1 MGLGDSKF
9 VSAAARVVAVDG
21 LLLLD
26 LAIAFKIMTGPLGLQ
41 ADDSLH
47 ATKRRLLDVGLATL
61 LERGYNATGIQDL
74 LVATSV
80 PKGSFYH
87 HFASKED
94 FALQVVDRYVAEVHS
109 LLDQTLGD
117 VDRAPV
123 ERVRAFFERLTA
135 LYASQGYLGSLLGL
149 LSQELAA
156 VNTAFRRRMEGAYDG
171 IARRLADTL
180 EEARGR
186 GELPEEF
193 DPLQAA
199 NLMLDCWEG
208 AAARSRL
215 VRTAAPLEAAMD
227 VSFRMVLA

>member
-1 MGLGDSKF
+1 
-9 VSAAARVVAVDG
+9 
-21 LLLLD
+21 
-26 LAIAFKIMTGPLGLQ
+26 MTGLQ
-41 ADDSLH
+41 SHPADDSLH
-47 ATKRRLLDVGLATL
+47 ATKRRLLDVGLSTL

-94 FALQVVDRYVAEVHS
+94 FALQVVDRYLADVHG
-109 LLDQTLGD
+109 LLEQALGD

-123 ERVRAFFERLTA
+123 DRVRSFFERLLA
-135 LYASQGYLGSLLGL
+135 LYAGQGYLGSLIGL
-149 LSQELAA
+149 LGQELAA
-156 VNTAFRRRMEGAYDG
+156 VNTAFRRRMEGAFDG
-171 IARRLADTL
+171 IARRLAETL
-180 EEARGR
+180 DEARRR
-186 GELPEEF
+186 GDLPAEA

-215 VRTAAPLEAAMD
+215 LRSSAPLEAAIE
-227 VSFRMVLA
+227 VSFRTVLT

>member
-1 MGLGDSKF
+1 MTEFVGL
-9 VSAAARVVAVDG
+9 
-21 LLLLD
+21 
-26 LAIAFKIMTGPLGLQ
+26 TP
-41 ADDSLH
+41 DDTLH

-74 LVATSV
+74 LVATRV

-94 FALQVVDRYVAEVHS
+94 FALQVVDRYLAEVHS
-109 LLDQTLGD
+109 LLDQSLAD
-117 VDRAPV
+117 ADRAPI
-123 ERVRAFFERLTA
+123 ERVRLFFERLA
-135 LYASQGYLGSLLGL
+135 AMYASQGYLGSLLGL

-180 EEARGR
+180 AEAKQR
-186 GELPEEF
+186 GELPSEI
-193 DPLQAA
+193 DLLQSA

-215 VRTAAPLEAAMD
+215 LRSPAPLESAMD
-227 VSFRMVLA
+227 VSFRTVLA

>member
-1 MGLGDSKF
+1 MKLRLSDIPPL
-9 VSAAARVVAVDG
+9 SAAVIDPAIPIGAMTSPSSPSPDG
-21 LLLLD
+21 
-26 LAIAFKIMTGPLGLQ
+26 
-41 ADDSLH
+41 SLH
-47 ATKRRLLDVGLATL
+47 ITKRRLLDVGLATL

-94 FALQVVDRYVAEVHS
+94 FALQVVDRYLAEVNT
-109 LLDQTLGD
+109 LLEQALGD
-117 VDRAPV
+117 SDRAPL
-123 ERVRAFFERLTA
+123 ERVRSFFERLMA
-135 LYASQGYLGSLLGL
+135 FYASQGYLGSLIGL
-149 LSQELAA
+149 LGQELAA
-156 VNTAFRRRMEGAYDG
+156 VNTAFRRRMEGAFDG

-180 EEARGR
+180 EEARRR
-186 GELPEEF
+186 GDLPAEM

-215 VRTAAPLEAAMD
+215 LRSPAPLEAAIE
-227 VSFRMVLA
+227 VSFRTVLA

>member
-1 MGLGDSKF
+1 MTEPAGLH
-9 VSAAARVVAVDG
+9 
-21 LLLLD
+21 
-26 LAIAFKIMTGPLGLQ
+26 P
-41 ADDSLH
+41 DDTLH

-74 LVATSV
+74 LVATRV

-94 FALQVVDRYVAEVHS
+94 FALQVVDRYLAEVHS
-109 LLDQTLGD
+109 LLEQSLAD
-117 VDRAPV
+117 VSRTPI
-123 ERVRAFFERLTA
+123 ERVRLFFERLA
-135 LYASQGYLGSLLGL
+135 AMYASQGYLGSLLGL

-180 EEARGR
+180 AEAKQRGD
-186 GELPEEF
+186 LPSEIE
-193 DPLQAA
+193 PLQSA

-215 VRTAAPLEAAMD
+215 LRSPAPLEAAMD
-227 VSFRMVLA
+227 VSFRTVLA